1 MFNLDLKLP
10 YAMLI
15 AVGLMAALV
24 VALLIATIGVKGLRS
39 IRTNRY
45 ASRQRRIEPALDL
58 FLEKGDSSGLRALS
72 MRDRD
77 LYLAQ
82 LIVDRMSVLR
92 GEDRERMRGLARDLG
107 LVERYLDDLSSRSR
121 WTRARAAERLGYFGG
136 EEEAAPIA
144 RLLSDEDETVRA
156 VAARSLARIGS
167 EEAVEAL
174 VRTLDDPSEMT
185 RLRVAENLDRVGRTA
200 VQPLVALLD
209 EALEPERQDSS
220 HGPVLALRVL
230 GSLRAPEARPA
241 LRRAVQEGVTPDI
254 RAQAARALGA
264 VSDPEDV
271 PLLLEAAEDEAWP
284 VRVQAANALGMVGE
298 AYTIPKLEGMILDRE
313 WWVRSATAA
322 ALANM
327 GRAGEDSLIGL
338 LGSHDRYARDRAA
351 ATLERRGITRRLVKQ
366 LSLDND
372 RGVRA
377 RAAISALAGSGNT
390 RHLHYLLHDM
400 PEDEQGHELR
410 KLLRAETVTEPE

>member
-1 MFNLDLKLP
+1 MLNLDLKLP
-10 YAMLI
+10 YVMLLVVGLI
-15 AVGLMAALV
+15 AVLV
-24 VALLIATIGVKGLRS
+24 VALLIVTIGVKGLRAFKTS
-39 IRTNRY
+39 RY
-45 ASRQRRIEPALDL
+45 ASRRRRIEPDLDL
-58 FLEKGDSSGLRALS
+58 FLEQGDQSGLRALG
-72 MRDRD
+72 MRDKDR
-77 LYLAQ
+77 YLAP
-82 LIVDRMSVLR
+82 LIVERITVLR
-92 GEDRERMRGLARDLG
+92 GEERERLRGLSRDLG
-107 LVERYLDDLSSRSR
+107 LVERYLSDLSSRSR
-121 WTRARAAERLGYFGG
+121 WTRARSAERLGYFGG

-144 RLLSDEDETVRA
+144 KLLPDEDETVRA

-174 VRTLDDPSEMT
+174 VHTLDDPSEMT
-185 RLRVAENLDRVGRTA
+185 RLRVAENLDRVGRAA

-209 EALEPERQDSS
+209 EALEPERRESS
-220 HGPVLALRVL
+220 HGPVFASRVL
-230 GSLRAPEARPA
+230 GGLRAPEARPA
-241 LRRAVQEGVTPDI
+241 LRRAVREGVTPDI
-254 RAQAARALGA
+254 RAQAARALGM

-284 VRVQAANALGMVGE
+284 VRVQAANALGMIGE
-298 AYTIPKLEGMILDRE
+298 AYTIPTLEGMSLDRE
-313 WWVRSATAA
+313 WWVRSVAA
-322 ALANM
+322 GTLANM

-410 KLLRAETVTEPE
+410 KLLHAETVTEPE